1 MMLHSMKPCK
11 REMKTLMSSGVNS
24 QAAIYLKAYFAYS
37 ARNPRK
43 ALKVINASL
52 SASGGPDGAAAV
64 ASGSGKSGS
73 GGGGGG
79 SGNPPLPKAISCGES
94 LASMYYNA
102 LGCIHN
108 GLEKH
113 ALAAHYFRK
122 ALDEDRKA
130 VNEVRKNM
138 APSAKGASPPTSF
151 DGIPAYCIGLSRRPE
166 ILYNLGL
173 QLLQSGK
180 PLGAFDCLIEV
191 VPVFHLNP
199 RLWLRLAEACIMASR

>member
-1 MMLHSMKPCK
+1 
-11 REMKTLMSSGVNS
+11 
-24 QAAIYLKAYFAYS
+24 
-37 ARNPRK
+37 
-43 ALKVINASL
+43 
-52 SASGGPDGAAAV
+52 
-64 ASGSGKSGS
+64 
-73 GGGGGG
+73 
-79 SGNPPLPKAISCGES
+79 
-94 LASMYYNA
+94 MYYNA

-113 ALAAHYFRK
+113 ALAALYYRK
-122 ALDEDRKA
+122 ALDEGTILRQFCYSCVTVDSCVHLTVNFTVVWIGNGSWLIFFLIYIFSSDRKA

-138 APSAKGASPPTSF
+138 APSAKGAPPPTSF

-180 PLGAFDCLIEV
+180 PIGAFDCLIEV
-191 VPVFHLNP
+191 VQVFHLNP